1 METKKAVERERERM
15 HTVGSLEGCKT
26 DTKMRQDRERDAKIE
41 KDVERDGDEERERE
55 NAHSRKS

>member
-1 METKKAVERERERM
+1 M